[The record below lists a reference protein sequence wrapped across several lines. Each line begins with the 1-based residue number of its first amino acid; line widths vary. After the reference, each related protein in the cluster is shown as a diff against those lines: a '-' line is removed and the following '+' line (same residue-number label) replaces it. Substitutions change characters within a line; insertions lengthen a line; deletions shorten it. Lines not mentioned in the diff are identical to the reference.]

1 MAERIPGAELM
12 MVPLGTHTAPLE
24 YKELVELRIE
34 RFLRDRLGIHISSAP
49 RLLPG
54 EGVTQT

>member
-12 MVPLGTHTAPLE
+12 MVPLGTHTTPLE
-24 YKELVELRIE
+24 YKELVELRVE
-34 RFLRDRLGIHISSAP
+34 RFLRDRLGIPLSAPP

-54 EGVTQT
+54 ETATSS